1 MVTRNPIQDKAY
13 EFALNIVDYCR
24 KIMREEKEYV
34 LSKQVLRSGTSIGAN
49 IEEAQQAESKKDFIS
64 KMSISLK
71 EAYETRYW
79 IILIRDSG
87 IETEEKSNVLF
98 NQVQELIRMLVA
110 IIKTSKFNLYN
121 SKK

>member
-34 LSKQVLRSGTSIGAN
+34 LSKQVLRSGSSIGAN